1 MHPSRPKYLAI
12 WRIHLPLAGY
22 VSILHRVSGAALV
35 AAIPILLYLL
45 ESSLASAERFAELRA
60 CLAQPWVKL
69 MLLGLLWAFLHHAC
83 AGIRFLLIDI
93 RIGVE
98 AKSAQL
104 GAKLVLAAS
113 LALTAL
119 IGGLAW

>member
-22 VSILHRVSGAALV
+22 ISILHRVSGAALV
-35 AAIPILLYLL
+35 DAIPVLLYLL
-45 ESSLASAERFAELRA
+45 ESSLTSAERFAELRA

-69 MLLGLLWAFLHHAC
+69 MLLGLLWALLHHAC
-83 AGIRFLLIDI
+83 AGVRFLLIDI
-93 RIGVE
+93 QVGVE
-98 AKSAQL
+98 AKAARRGAQL
-104 GAKLVLAAS
+104 VLLTS

>member
-35 AAIPILLYLL
+35 AAIPVLLYLL
-45 ESSLASAERFAELRA
+45 ESSLTSAERFAELRA
-60 CLAQPWVKL
+60 CLALPWVKL
-69 MLLGLLWAFLHHAC
+69 MLLGLLWALLHHTC

-93 RIGVE
+93 QVGVE
-98 AKSAQL
+98 AKAARRGAQL
-104 GAKLVLAAS
+104 VLLTS

>member
-35 AAIPILLYLL
+35 AAIPVLLYLL
-45 ESSLASAERFAELRA
+45 ESSLTSAERFAELRA

-69 MLLGLLWAFLHHAC
+69 MLLGLLWALLHHAC
-83 AGIRFLLIDI
+83 AGVRFLLIDI
-93 RIGVE
+93 QVGVE
-98 AKSAQL
+98 AKAARRGAQL
-104 GAKLVLAAS
+104 VLLTS

>member
-22 VSILHRVSGAALV
+22 ISILHRVSGAALV
-35 AAIPILLYLL
+35 AAIPVLLYLL
-45 ESSLASAERFAELRA
+45 ESSLTSAERFAELRA
-60 CLAQPWVKL
+60 CLALPWVKL
-69 MLLGLLWAFLHHAC
+69 MLLGLLWALLHHTC

-93 RIGVE
+93 QVGVE
-98 AKSAQL
+98 AKSAL
-104 GAKLVLAAS
+104 FGAKLVLAAS

-119 IGGLAW
+119 IGGLTW